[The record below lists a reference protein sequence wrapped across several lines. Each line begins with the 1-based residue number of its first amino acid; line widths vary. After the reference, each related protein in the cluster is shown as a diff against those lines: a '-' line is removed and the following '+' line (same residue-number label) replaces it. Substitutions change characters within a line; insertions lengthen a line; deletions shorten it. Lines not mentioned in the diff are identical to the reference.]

1 MTQTALF
8 GFGFGISLMVG
19 VSLVFYARAI
29 QREKEY
35 GYRTSWLKGRIKDAM
50 DKSDKNVS
58 HYSLEEAWWDAT
70 K

>member
-1 MTQTALF
+1 MTAMFLY
-8 GFGFGISLMVG
+8 GCGISLMIGVG
-19 VSLVFYARAI
+19 LVFYARAI

-35 GYRTSWLKGRIKDAM
+35 GYRTSWLEGRINDAI